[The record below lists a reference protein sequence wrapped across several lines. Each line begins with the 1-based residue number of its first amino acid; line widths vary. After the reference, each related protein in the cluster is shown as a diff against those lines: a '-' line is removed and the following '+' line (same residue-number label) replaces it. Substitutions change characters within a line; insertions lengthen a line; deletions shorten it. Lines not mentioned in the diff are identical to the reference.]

1 MFEPESAAAGQ
12 LSLAEALRT
21 LRRASGLS
29 GERLSDKTG
38 ISQSKISKIETG
50 KLVPSITDVEQ
61 IVHALGVDRGY
72 AGELLAL
79 AQLGTTE
86 YESGRAKSKLGWGK
100 VQDRLA
106 AIERS
111 ATEIRFVLPTMITG
125 LLQTAEYASVA
136 VNAPI
141 GRQTSEAVQRE
152 IVARKL
158 DRQRILYDT
167 GKRFDFLF
175 TEAAL
180 RWRLLSAPGM
190 AIQLD
195 KVVSFA
201 ALSSVSVQVIPLTV
215 TMADAPLEVC
225 VIYDDRLVTIET
237 SASGLALRDPR
248 DIAFYRAQFDYFSSC
263 ALGGEAAREFI
274 SGIADEFRRESA

>member
-29 GERLSDKTG
+29 GERLSDRTG

-50 KLVPSITDVEQ
+50 KLVPSIMDVER

-72 AGELLAL
+72 ADELLTL
-79 AQLGTTE
+79 ARLGTVE
-86 YESGRAKSKLGWGK
+86 YESGRVKSKLGWGK

-136 VNAPI
+136 VNAPV
-141 GRQTSEAVQRE
+141 GSPKSETVQRE

-158 DRQRILYDT
+158 ARQRILYDT

-180 RWRLLSAPGM
+180 RWRLLPAPGM

-195 KVVSFA
+195 KVVSLA
-201 ALSSVSVQVIPLTV
+201 ALSSVSVRVIPLSM
-215 TMADAPLEVC
+215 TMADTPLEVF
-225 VIYDDRLVTIET
+225 VAYDDRLVRIET
-237 SASGLALRDPR
+237 STSGLALRDPG
-248 DIAFYRAQFDYFSSC
+248 DIAFYRAQFDYFSSK
-263 ALGGEAAREFI
+263 ALGGEEAREFI
-274 SGIADEFRRESA
+274 RGIAEDFRGEAG